1 MHGFLLRWWVIA
13 AKYLV
18 PVLLWRTWTYTG
30 PVVQVLNKKFSLE
43 TELLFEI
50 RRE

>member
-30 PVVQVLNKKFSLE
+30 PGGAGIEQ
-43 TELLFEI
+43 EI
-50 RRE
+50 FIRNRVTF